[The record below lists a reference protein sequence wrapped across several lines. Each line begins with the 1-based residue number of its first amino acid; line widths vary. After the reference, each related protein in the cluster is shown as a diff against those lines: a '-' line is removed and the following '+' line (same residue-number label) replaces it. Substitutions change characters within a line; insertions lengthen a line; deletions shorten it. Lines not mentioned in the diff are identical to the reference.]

1 MPQQLLQCWVCILPV
16 NQMGQNWNFLPG
28 LFPATMGFVSHREK
42 PTQRAQT
49 HESVGDGMTGD
60 LLSFGWQRNTSLLT
74 QRAPLTQTWFGWERT
89 QVSIQLFSPPSPCE
103 SKQVES
109 WRTPPS
115 IPNHFSVALKT
126 LVHLNLTPHPHLQQQ
141 QHPRLMP
148 VSALHPPRA
157 KIQEIKQHKK
167 TLESGSLGSDVLV
180 VGSSQK
186 MPRQSIFGEDYGLT
200 PTLPLHRFLSDCSG
214 PKELYI
220 KWFWLKCYY
229 RACGKKIST
238 AHLESPSCD
247 Q

>member
-1 MPQQLLQCWVCILPV
+1 MLSLYTTCESNGSKLELFAGSFSRYNGFCVSQREANSESTDSRVSGGRNDRRSPELWVTTQHLSPDTKSPSHPNMVWLRKNPSVDSIVFTTKPMWIKTGWILKNSPIHSKSLLGGLEDLGASELDPSPPPSATTASQV
-16 NQMGQNWNFLPG
+16 NACF
-28 LFPATMGFVSHREK
+28 
-42 PTQRAQT
+42 
-49 HESVGDGMTGD
+49 SVASSSSKNTGD
-60 LLSFGWQRNTSLLT
+60 LTT
-74 QRAPLTQTWFGWERT
+74 Q
-89 QVSIQLFSPPSPCE
+89 
-103 SKQVES
+103 
-109 WRTPPS
+109 
-115 IPNHFSVALKT
+115 
-126 LVHLNLTPHPHLQQQ
+126 
-141 QHPRLMP
+141 
-148 VSALHPPRA
+148 
-157 KIQEIKQHKK
+157 K
-167 TLESGSLGSDVLV
+167 TLESGSLGLDVLV

>member
-1 MPQQLLQCWVCILPV
+1 MKNSPIH
-16 NQMGQNWNFLPG
+16 
-28 LFPATMGFVSHREK
+28 SK
-42 PTQRAQT
+42 
-49 HESVGDGMTGD
+49 
-60 LLSFGWQRNTSLLT
+60 SLLGGLEDLG
-74 QRAPLTQTWFGWERT
+74 ASELD
-89 QVSIQLFSPPSPCE
+89 PP
-103 SKQVES
+103 
-109 WRTPPS
+109 PP
-115 IPNHFSVALKT
+115 
-126 LVHLNLTPHPHLQQQ
+126 PHPHLQQQ
-141 QHPRLMP
+141 PHPGLMP

-167 TLESGSLGSDVLV
+167 TLESGSLGLDVLV